1 MPRRLQH
8 KQKKKTQ
15 IKMNLW
21 PYNMIRLWDSKEV
34 FHTKSNICH
43 FPSETVPQLL
53 QNRAAWEKP
62 SNGAKTQPRSSVP
75 SYFPVYFRFNFYLRF
90 LFLFLFGLCQKL
102 KVSFTF
108 SFLFAFSFFVC
119 VWAFWAS
126 VQYRLYYVTLSNV
139 NFILFLLG

>member
-1 MPRRLQH
+1 
-8 KQKKKTQ
+8 
-15 IKMNLW
+15 MNLW

-62 SNGAKTQPRSSVP
+62 SNGANRNPGAQS
-75 SYFPVYFRFNFYLRF
+75 LRVF
-90 LFLFLFGLCQKL
+90 LFTSVLIFICVSFFFFLFRLCQKL

-108 SFLFAFSFFVC
+108 SFLFAFSFFC
-119 VWAFWAS
+119 
-126 VQYRLYYVTLSNV
+126 LCLSLLGHRTIPSILC
-139 NFILFLLG
+139 NFIKCKFHSFLIGVE